1 MSIGHFAE
9 VLDINPGEDSEM
21 EGYTAEDKELE
32 DELIILTSEK
42 SVKDRLKFISI

>member
-1 MSIGHFAE
+1 MAS
-9 VLDINPGEDSEM
+9 GEDSEM